1 MHVLV
6 AEVAMG
12 NFTVEKKIDFFP
24 YNMLRKR
31 FQTVLLK
38 LMKKYIKKNFPDKYQ
53 EYIEIQNKIYKNNK
67 NGFFMFEHLNNNFL
81 VLKVD

>member
-1 MHVLV
+1 MKYTKEFVEKYKLGFIQVLHTFGRANFWNPHMHVLV

-38 LMKKYIKKNFPDKYQ
+38 LMKKYLLLIR
-53 EYIEIQNKIYKNNK
+53 
-67 NGFFMFEHLNNNFL
+67 
-81 VLKVD
+81 